1 MATNIPKLT
10 LYRFNGSCALI
21 PHALL
26 LHYKIPFSAI
36 RMRSGPDGFEA
47 ADGSF
52 TNAEYRKIH
61 HMGYVPALVVDD
73 DEVITEL
80 PAVVGYIS
88 SLVPVEN
95 LLGVT
100 ALEKARVTEWLAWL
114 SGTVHGRAYG
124 MMRRPGRFSDDPSTF
139 DGIRTKGREAVDE
152 AYARIDNRLRGM
164 KFAVGNALTVVD
176 FTLYIFY
183 RWILELEVD
192 VETVY
197 PSLYKH
203 GKALGK
209 LQGVKEVLEIE
220 QLDAPD
226 FSFPLGGRKSEQ

>member
-1 MATNIPKLT
+1 MSANIPKLT

-26 LHYKIPFSAI
+26 LHYKIPFTAI

-52 TNAEYRKIH
+52 TNVEYRKVH
-61 HMGYVPALVVDD
+61 HMGYVPALVVDN
-73 DEVITEL
+73 EVITEL

-88 SLVPVEN
+88 SLVPDEN

-100 ALEKARVTEWLAWL
+100 ALDRARVTEWLAWL

-124 MMRRPGRFSDDPSTF
+124 MMRRPGRFSNDPATF
-139 DGIRTKGREAVDE
+139 DGIRTKGREGVDE
-152 AYARIDNRLRGM
+152 AYARIDSKLQG
-164 KFAVGNALTVVD
+164 KEFAVGSALTVVD

-197 PSLYKH
+197 PALYKH
-203 GKALGK
+203 GKALEK

>member
-1 MATNIPKLT
+1 MAANVPKLT
-10 LYRFNGSCALI
+10 LYRLNGACSLI

-26 LHYKIPFSAI
+26 HHYNIPFSAI

-73 DEVITEL
+73 EVITEL

-88 SLVPVEN
+88 SLVPDKN

-100 ALEKARVTEWLAWL
+100 ALEKARVTEWLAWI
-114 SGTVHGRAYG
+114 SGTVHTRAYG
-124 MMRRPGRFSDDPSTF
+124 MMRRPGRFNDDPSTF
-139 DGIRTKGREAVDE
+139 DGIRTKGREIVDE
-152 AYARIDNRLRGM
+152 AYARIDGRLQG
-164 KFAVGNALTVVD
+164 KEFAVGNALTVVD

-183 RWILELEVD
+183 RWILELEVH

-203 GKALGK
+203 GKALEK
-209 LQGVKEVLEIE
+209 LQGVKKVLEVE

-226 FSFPLGGRKSEQ
+226 FSFPLGGRTSDV